1 MIKKLLL
8 AAGLSL
14 VASSAFAACTNPLP
28 ILNGS
33 AASVN
38 MSVSQNTADA
48 SCMYNVT
55 PNQGGAPLG
64 ATNGWWTNI
73 LQGNAVISATNG
85 IFVLPTTAAT
95 WAVTQS
101 GTWNITNL
109 SGTVSLP
116 TGASTSALQPTN
128 AAQGSTTSG
137 QTGHLVE
144 GAVTT
149 GSPTYTTAQ
158 TSPLSLDT
166 TGALRVNVTAG
177 GAGGGAVTVAS
188 GADVVEGTITTAHGC
203 STAGY
208 TVIGCLGQIDDD
220 VKGPIAAGTNVI
232 GHVIADTGSTTA
244 VTALPAIP
252 AGTNVIGHVITD
264 TGSTTAVTALPATPA
279 GTNTI
284 GTVGQLPYP
293 VGAVPLTA
301 SATGTTAATTATLAG
316 AAAKTTYVCGYSI
329 RANATANTNVTNTLT
344 GVISGT
350 MSSVMWVP
358 ANTAGLGVDEQIF
371 NPCIPASATNTGIAA
386 VSGAPGAGGVVTS
399 KIWGYQL

>member
-28 ILNGS
+28 ILNGL

-55 PNQGGAPLG
+55 PNQGGGPLS

-203 STAGY
+203 SIAGY

-252 AGTNVIGHVITD
+252 AGTNLIGKAGIDQTTPGTTNGVQLPT
-264 TGSTTAVTALPATPA
+264 TSNGGAAVVKGGVAVVNGGSTYQAVAASQTATVLQSSTGAAGDYLSHCVIYPTSTSPGAVTVFDN
-279 GTNTI
+279 TNTAATSAI
-284 GTVGQLPYP
+284 LFAGGASSASNLTPIAVP
-293 VGAVPLTA
+293 VGAVST
-301 SATGTTAATTATLAG
+301 AG
-316 AAAKTTYVCGYSI
+316 AWKVTTGS
-329 RANATANTNVTNTLT
+329 
-344 GVISGT
+344 
-350 MSSVMWVP
+350 
-358 ANTAGLGVDEQIF
+358 
-371 NPCIPASATNTGIAA
+371 A
-386 VSGAPGAGGVVTS
+386 VSAVCYGKFS
-399 KIWGYQL
+399 